1 MYIPNKESA
10 AIFSL
15 KEDSIAHIMQNMY
28 TNIDFKLLEKFY
40 KLYLNENQIKDNN
53 LIDLYNKTINELK
66 LSIKLNNK
74 EIISSMSKQLSI
86 LQKAI
91 DLKSLLELN
100 FSENTRFYLP

>member
-1 MYIPNKESA
+1 
-10 AIFSL
+10 
-15 KEDSIAHIMQNMY
+15 MQNMY